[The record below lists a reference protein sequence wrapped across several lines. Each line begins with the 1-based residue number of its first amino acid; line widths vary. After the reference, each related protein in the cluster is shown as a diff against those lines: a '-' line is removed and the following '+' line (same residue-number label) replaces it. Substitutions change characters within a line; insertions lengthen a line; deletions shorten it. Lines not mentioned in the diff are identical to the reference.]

1 MGDLGIYS
9 DLLVQIII
17 ALVVLSVIW
26 LVLRSLLRLTMRI
39 FSIGCSLIVLIALF
53 VLLYRLFF

>member
-17 ALVVLSVIW
+17 ALVVLGVIW
-26 LVLRSLLRLTMRI
+26 LVLRSVLRLTMRI
-39 FSIGCSLIVLIALF
+39 FSIGCSLIVLIGLFAL
-53 VLLYRLFF
+53 VYRILF